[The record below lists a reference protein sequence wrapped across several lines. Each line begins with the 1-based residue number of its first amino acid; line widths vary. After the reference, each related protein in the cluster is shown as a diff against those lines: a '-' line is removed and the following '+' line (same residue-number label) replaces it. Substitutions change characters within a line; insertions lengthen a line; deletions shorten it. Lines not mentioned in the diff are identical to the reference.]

1 MNLLSNNAL
10 QQLDEAGLYSPI
22 DQVRTAVTQA
32 AIDAGVKEAR
42 LLRSQAFHRA
52 AYKIMTF
59 FKGRTHRAD

>member
-10 QQLDEAGLYSPI
+10 QQLDEAGLYSPVGQMRA
-22 DQVRTAVTQA
+22 DVTQA

-52 AYKIMTF
+52 VQKVMTF